1 MADNLKIRKPEDPT
15 KINVNQTWEL
25 EFWSNQLGVSK
36 TKVVNAVNKV
46 GPQVSAVKRFLKG

>member
-36 TKVVNAVNKV
+36 AKVVNAVNKV
-46 GPQVSAVKRFLKG
+46 GPQVSDVKRFLKG